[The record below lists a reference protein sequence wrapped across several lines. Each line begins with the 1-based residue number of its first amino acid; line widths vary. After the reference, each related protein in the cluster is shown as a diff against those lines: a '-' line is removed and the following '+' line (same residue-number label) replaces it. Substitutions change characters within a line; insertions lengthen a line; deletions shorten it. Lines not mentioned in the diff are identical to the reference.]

1 MLVGLVLLPILSVG
15 FGWFVLRFGPHS
27 AYAHD
32 RRADVWFEKK
42 EYANAIAE
50 YDEAIR
56 LDPQRAGTTAAGAS
70 PGSRRRSMPERWPI
84 TTRPSASIAA

>member
-1 MLVGLVLLPILSVG
+1 MLDQPSACHLRRQLLGRLSARVLVGLVLLPILSVG

-32 RRADVWFEKK
+32 RRADVWIEKK
-42 EYANAIAE
+42 EYAKAIAE

-56 LDPQRAGTTAAGAS
+56 LDP
-70 PGSRRRSMPERWPI
+70 PLDK
-84 TTRPSASIAA
+84 